1 MQIPGEVPEGS
12 GEGFR
17 RRYMVRFR
25 RVPVQIPGEVPEGS
39 GEGFRRRYLA
49 RFRKF
54 SGAGT
59 VRF

>member
-25 RVPVQIPGEVPEGS
+25 RVPVQIPEGS
-39 GEGFRRRYLA
+39 GEGFRRRYMV
-49 RFRKF
+49 RFR
-54 SGAGT
+54 
-59 VRF
+59 